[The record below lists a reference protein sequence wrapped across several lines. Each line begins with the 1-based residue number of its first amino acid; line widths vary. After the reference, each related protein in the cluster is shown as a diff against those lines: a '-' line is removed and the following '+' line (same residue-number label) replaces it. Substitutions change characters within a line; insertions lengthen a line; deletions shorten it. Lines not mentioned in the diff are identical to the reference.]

1 MASVLL
7 AAKDGTSGAM
17 TDSFSDD
24 AAKVL
29 SAPSY
34 RSDQLAALLEV
45 FSVWSS
51 GSFMRGLAAGAG
63 LDLDAT
69 SIVAI
74 TLLAR
79 DGDQRASALA
89 ARLRVGASAISKL
102 SNRLSA
108 LELVEKLPDP
118 DDTRATLLRL
128 TPAGRAAARALVQ
141 AGDTM
146 MAELMREWPE
156 DDRVHFNRL
165 LRRFRDDAMLHAVR
179 TEIAARPSTE
189 PRKL

>member
-1 MASVLL
+1 
-7 AAKDGTSGAM
+7 M
-17 TDSFSDD
+17 TDSLSDD

-29 SAPSY
+29 RAPSY

-79 DGDQRASALA
+79 EGNQRASALA
-89 ARLRVGASAISKL
+89 TRLRVGASAISKL

-108 LELVEKLPDP
+108 IELVEKLPDP

-128 TPAGRAAARALVQ
+128 TPAGTAAARALVQ
-141 AGDTM
+141 AGDSM

-156 DDRVHFNRL
+156 DDRIQFNRL
-165 LRRFRDDAMLHAVR
+165 LRRFRDDAIVHSVR
-179 TEIAARPSTE
+179 TETAVHPYTE

>member
-1 MASVLL
+1 
-7 AAKDGTSGAM
+7 M
-17 TDSFSDD
+17 TDSLSDD
-24 AAKVL
+24 APKVRL
-29 SAPSY
+29 AQSY

-108 LELVEKLPDP
+108 IELVEKLPDP
-118 DDTRATLLRL
+118 GDTRATLLRL

-156 DDRVHFNRL
+156 DDRAHFNRL
-165 LRRFRDDAMLHAVR
+165 LRRFRDDAILHAVR
-179 TEIAARPSTE
+179 TETATRPSTD